1 MRDSFRSK
9 SAATSVPASERRRA
23 VLPYLHYL
31 QHHPPLPLSRVSAR
45 PVVFAMI
52 THRILVLFEQLT
64 GIADNEYLAIFRHE
78 DILAA
83 AARETSTPVNQIT
96 EEQFNEARTTA
107 ITDLIDEVSRDYVIL
122 RHNSTVSISSRDN
135 IETVLEFL
143 TPHWTPAA
151 DTTTVDAYLAHGLVP
166 CGASLI
172 MNVNPTI
179 PSAIVKPELLMAVTV
194 FLAAQQPDAG
204 APRAAQPD
212 AQQLTEK
219 ISRLESVAQTT
230 EKTIADLRD
239 QLASANTSIT
249 TANTAA
255 EQARHRAQT
264 SADALAVA
272 DGKLKAAELETT
284 NLKSKVGHLEE
295 TIVSTVARAAAA
307 AAAFSSTSP
316 APVVT
321 TGIDWRYSLPTE
333 QSDAFDSIT
342 WRLTNGW
349 IDFPADEIK
358 HRLLCRKQL
367 CIIKKDPTTLNTVTF
382 AGNNAGI
389 ILFSNLDT
397 MIRDKLL
404 SLMGHHSSSAAYT
417 HFPHACDVWA
427 HMMDQYQNLDVL
439 VERRDRAMKKLKDLR
454 PGAFPSAATF
464 ASAFRA
470 EISLV
475 DACIPGTHLRID
487 EIISLFRAKFDGQSE
502 TVASHIS
509 RACSK
514 TPTIEALCEKLQDE
528 FGDHSWVPRTS
539 SGAGKRK
546 HHDESNTPS
555 ASLSSSSSSS
565 SSSSRTDRGSN
576 HHDHVHGNP
585 KRPRTGDGLL
595 RKCKW
600 CIYKD
605 KKKVTGHNEI
615 RCPIR
620 PWGEFSPNHDP
631 RYEGYES
638 GPPPRGF
645 EPSQRQGEWHV
656 HKYAPANRTTSGN
669 GRGEQ

>member
-1 MRDSFRSK
+1 M
-9 SAATSVPASERRRA
+9 T
-23 VLPYLHYL
+23 
-31 QHHPPLPLSRVSAR
+31 
-45 PVVFAMI
+45 
-52 THRILVLFEQLT
+52 THCILVLFEQLT
-64 GIADNEYLAIFRHE
+64 GIANNEYLAIFRHE

-107 ITDLIDEVSRDYVIL
+107 ITDLINEVSRDYVIL

-135 IETVLEFL
+135 IKTVLEFL

-172 MNVNPTI
+172 MNVNLTI
-179 PSAIVKPELLMAVTV
+179 PLAIVKPELLMAVTV

-219 ISRLESVAQTT
+219 ISHLESVAQTT
-230 EKTIADLRD
+230 KKTIADLRD
-239 QLASANTSIT
+239 QLASANTPIT

-272 DGKLKAAELETT
+272 DSKLKAAELETT

-295 TIVSTVARAAAA
+295 TIVLTVARAAAA

-321 TGIDWRYSLPTE
+321 TGIDWRYSLPTK
-333 QSDAFDSIT
+333 QSDAFNSIT
-342 WRLTNGW
+342 WRLTDGW
-349 IDFPADEIK
+349 IDFPTDEIK

-389 ILFSNLDT
+389 ILFLNLDT
-397 MIRDKLL
+397 MIRNKLL
-404 SLMGHHSSSAAYT
+404 LLMGHHSSSAAYT

-427 HMMDQYQNLDVL
+427 HIMDQYQNLNVL

-475 DACIPGTHLRID
+475 NACIPGTHLRID
-487 EIISLFRAKFDGQSE
+487 KIISLFRAKFDGQSE
-502 TVASHIS
+502 TVASHIL

-514 TPTIEALCEKLQDE
+514 MPTIEALCEKLQDE

-539 SGAGKRK
+539 LGTGKRK
-546 HHDESNTPS
+546 HHDESNTPLAS
-555 ASLSSSSSSS
+555 SLSLSSSSSL
-565 SSSSRTDRGSN
+565 SSRTDRGSN
-576 HHDHVHGNP
+576 HHDHVHSNP
-585 KRPRTGDGLL
+585 KRPRTGDDCL

-605 KKKVTGHNEI
+605 KKKVTGHNKI

-620 PWGEFSPNHDP
+620 PWGEFSLNHDL
-631 RYEGYES
+631 RYEGYKS